1 MKTPRLLL
9 TIMALACAPAFAQLG
24 ANPRYI
30 PEIQIGGG
38 YAETVDGGMDIEKDG
53 DFSTDGDGVIGG
65 TLAITGAV
73 TMTNDLAL
81 NGGDLTS
88 TSATVNLSGSGTG
101 VLRLSSNTARMLYTG
116 ADSYYHVLGDAYRGI
131 FRAEAYLASNPR
143 SELQLYSAAG
153 TVSSPSDVIASNGPQ
168 GRIRASHYGGGGMRD
183 SAYIDFYTDSGTI
196 SATSMP
202 GEIRMLTSAD
212 GSIVPTLAFTINSDQ
227 SVVTAADL
235 RSGDDV
241 IVGDD
246 VQGNTGVNLDLVP
259 ASGYGVRIYEDGGT
273 VAAEFNTAG
282 DLALGNY
289 LTCADGIHVRLKPT
303 TGEEIRLYED
313 GGAVSLAIN
322 TSGGIDTTGH
332 IVSTVNGS
340 YNLGSSS
347 FRWNNAYVVSANTQG
362 NSTFGDTSTDTNT
375 FVGRMI
381 VRSVTD
387 AGPMT
392 ATNGTVAE
400 IVWNTSDSKFYG
412 CSVTGTP
419 ATWVAL
425 N

>member
-9 TIMALACAPAFAQLG
+9 AIAALACVPAFAQLG

-38 YAETVDGGMDIEKDG
+38 YADTVDGGMDIEKDG

-131 FRAEAYLASNPR
+131 FRAEAYCASNPR

-259 ASGYGVRIYEDGGT
+259 ASGYG
-273 VAAEFNTAG
+273 
-282 DLALGNY
+282 
-289 LTCADGIHVRLKPT
+289 
-303 TGEEIRLYED
+303 IRLYED
-313 GGAVSLAIN
+313 GGTATLSVD
-322 TSGGIDTTGH
+322 TSGHFVPLLD
-332 IVSTVNGS
+332 GS
-340 YNLGSSS
+340 YNLGANS
-347 FRWNNAYVVSANTQG
+347 FRFNNAYVVALNTQG
-362 NSTFGDTSTDTNT
+362 NSTLGDASTDTTTNT
-375 FVGRMI
+375 GRMI
-381 VRSVTD
+381 FRAVTD

-392 ATNGTVAE
+392 ATAGTAGE
-400 IVWNTSDSKFYG
+400 IVRNTSDNKFYG
-412 CSVTGTP
+412 CTVTGSP
-419 ATWVAL
+419 ATWAAL